1 MTVSAFELMETTI
14 YKETLEETARKQNS
28 SEGLTNICD
37 AAYEFYVMVERAIR
51 GILTVKN
58 LTEQNK
64 KLYKYAFGQLLSNED
79 LFQVFLRKCKID
91 SSESELEAEEH
102 DYFLYEKLTRLF
114 CLYL

>member
-1 MTVSAFELMETTI
+1 
-14 YKETLEETARKQNS
+14 
-28 SEGLTNICD
+28 
-37 AAYEFYVMVERAIR
+37 MVERAIR

-64 KLYKYAFGQLLSNED
+64 KLYKYALGQLLSNED

-91 SSESELEAEEH
+91 SSESDLEAEEH

-114 CLYL
+114 FVCICSTVQEGLFESIEAGKG